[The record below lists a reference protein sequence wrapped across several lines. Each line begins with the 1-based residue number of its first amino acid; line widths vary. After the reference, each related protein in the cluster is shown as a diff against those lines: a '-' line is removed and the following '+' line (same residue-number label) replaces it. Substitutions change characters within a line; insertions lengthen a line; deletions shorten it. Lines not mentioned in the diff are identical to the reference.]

1 VSEELTKIVK
11 NNRGIISKM
20 LTTRAVKTVE
30 ELAKEL
36 PKELS
41 ESPSEEL
48 PMELPE
54 ELLKELPE
62 EQPKKLLE
70 ELRNWIIGVIRSE
83 VGVKG
88 MVEESKREKKP
99 SVEVEHANP

>member
-30 ELAKEL
+30 
-36 PKELS
+36 ELS